1 MLRYLKISNFAII
14 DNVEIEFREGFNTL
28 TGETGAGKSILIGA
42 LSILLGAR
50 CSADVI
56 RSGSEDARVEG
67 LFEIPVNF
75 EAPDDV
81 ACNLNDSGELIITR
95 RINTSGRSR
104 CAINGELSPLATL
117 QKLAPLLVNIFG
129 QHESHVLLNPE
140 EHTSILDR
148 CQNLFPQRQKVA
160 ECFKEFREIQ
170 SEVHRLEKKFNDAK
184 RRSQEEADTVA
195 ELSDAQLK
203 ESEEDELMSERDLL
217 RKAVQIR
224 ERSYEAYQSLYGKSG
239 SVLESLSDI
248 KKTIQFLAA
257 TNPKFAGL
265 KDNFEDASYKLED
278 VAHELRSVSETLRSN
293 PGRLELIEERL
304 ALIRK
309 LKKKH
314 STDMTGLLRLLDELS
329 RDAGDVYNLEKSL
342 KLKKHEL
349 EQKSGSYMEEAKKL
363 SQLRHEGAR
372 RLEQLM
378 DSELKALSMTEARF
392 EIVTHAHESTQPS
405 PSGLESVEFYLQSNP
420 GEAAKPLS
428 RIASGGELS
437 RLMLALKALE
447 IDEDSATTLIFDEVD
462 AGIGGHT
469 AVAVAERLSR
479 IAKRQQ
485 TLCIT
490 HLHQIA
496 ALADHHLAVRKSV
509 KDGRTYVEVTAL
521 NKDGR
526 IDELTRMLG
535 AGPDAEPAREHIK
548 KIMNT
553 SGDGV

>member
-248 KKTIQFLAA
+248 KK
-257 TNPKFAGL
+257 NHP
-265 KDNFEDASYKLED
+265 
-278 VAHELRSVSETLRSN
+278 VS
-293 PGRLELIEERL
+293 GRDKSQVRWIER
-304 ALIRK
+304 
-309 LKKKH
+309 
-314 STDMTGLLRLLDELS
+314 
-329 RDAGDVYNLEKSL
+329 
-342 KLKKHEL
+342 
-349 EQKSGSYMEEAKKL
+349 
-363 SQLRHEGAR
+363 
-372 RLEQLM
+372 
-378 DSELKALSMTEARF
+378 
-392 EIVTHAHESTQPS
+392 
-405 PSGLESVEFYLQSNP
+405 
-420 GEAAKPLS
+420 
-428 RIASGGELS
+428 
-437 RLMLALKALE
+437 
-447 IDEDSATTLIFDEVD
+447 
-462 AGIGGHT
+462 
-469 AVAVAERLSR
+469 
-479 IAKRQQ
+479 
-485 TLCIT
+485 
-490 HLHQIA
+490 
-496 ALADHHLAVRKSV
+496 
-509 KDGRTYVEVTAL
+509 
-521 NKDGR
+521 
-526 IDELTRMLG
+526 
-535 AGPDAEPAREHIK
+535 
-548 KIMNT
+548 
-553 SGDGV
+553 